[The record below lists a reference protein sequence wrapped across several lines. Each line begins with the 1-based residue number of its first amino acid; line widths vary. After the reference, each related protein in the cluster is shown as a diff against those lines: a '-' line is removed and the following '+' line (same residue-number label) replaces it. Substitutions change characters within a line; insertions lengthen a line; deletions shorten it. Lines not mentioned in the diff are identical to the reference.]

1 MKRAA
6 KNGWHKMCNFEVY
19 VENGVVLYGILFD
32 KRRYPYR
39 WNDKLR
45 CWCNE
50 SGRNSIDAVRAGY
63 LRDSITFK

>member
-1 MKRAA
+1 MKRMV
-6 KNGWHKMCNFEVY
+6 KDGLHKMRNFEVY

-32 KRRYPYR
+32 ERRYPYR

-50 SGRNSIDAVRAGY
+50 SGCNSLDAVRSGY
-63 LRDSITFK
+63 LRDSIDFK